1 METIRLPKHVEL
13 QGPHIGEY
21 PEAAVTSP
29 SFCLTTRV
37 TRASPEHRP
46 LVIHSPAC
54 ISDHTTTA
62 HGPLG
67 EESL

>member
-1 METIRLPKHVEL
+1 METIWLPKHVES
-13 QGPHIGEY
+13 QGPHIGGY
-21 PEAAVTSP
+21 PEDAVMSP
-29 SFCLTTRV
+29 SFCLTTHV
-37 TRASPEHRP
+37 ARASPEHRP
-46 LVIHSPAC
+46 PVTHSPAY